1 MSCFLLAAKKRLS
14 GESGEPVAAAVI
26 DDVPDPAAQ
35 VLATPAGADND
46 SDSDSTGEIRNQ
58 ILPREDAAATTTVN
72 DIGEQY
78 DLKLKRWVSRP
89 SSLSSVAKR

>member
-1 MSCFLLAAKKRLS
+1 M
-14 GESGEPVAAAVI
+14 AAAVV

-35 VLATPAGADND
+35 VLATPAAGADDD

-58 ILPREDAAATTTVN
+58 ILPREDAAATATVN

-78 DLKLKRWVSRP
+78 DLELKRWVLVHHRCP
-89 SSLSSVAKR
+89 QLRSVD